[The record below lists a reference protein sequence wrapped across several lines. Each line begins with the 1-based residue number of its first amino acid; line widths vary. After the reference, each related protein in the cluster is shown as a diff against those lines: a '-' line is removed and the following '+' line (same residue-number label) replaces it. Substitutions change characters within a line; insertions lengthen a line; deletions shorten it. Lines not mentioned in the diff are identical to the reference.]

1 MKNTAIKVNGLEIV
15 GFSFA
20 CYVLPIKR
28 KSDGS
33 FIVCGL
39 CNQRTGLV
47 EFLRDMHPDTQGVDV
62 QGNRIDLDWSGN
74 GNDIYWGL
82 VREIEPKMSLMLER
96 YHARMTRLRK

>member
-1 MKNTAIKVNGLEIV
+1 MKNASVTVSGIEIV
-15 GFSFA
+15 GFAYA

-33 FIVCGL
+33 FIVYG
-39 CNQRTGLV
+39 TGLV
-47 EFLRDMHPDTQGVDV
+47 EFLRDMHPDIQGVDAR
-62 QGNRIDLDWSGN
+62 GNRIDLDWSSN

-82 VREIEPKMSLMLER
+82 VREVEPKTSLMLER